1 MTNAATASSAQS
13 GLPDFTLP
21 VAITAQMIASLAVDI
36 IAQSVG
42 NLKVDIAAQS
52 LSALNVN
59 IASQSVTLN
68 VNISSQSVTLNVNIS
83 SQSTTL
89 NVNVTN
95 SSLTVNVS
103 GTVNVNIAS
112 QSTTLNVNIS
122 SQSVTLNVNVT
133 NSTLNVNISGSSV
146 TLNVN
151 ITGAT
156 ATLNINV
163 VSGIVS
169 LSNVRLL
176 EQAARKLLSTSA
188 NGSDVLVY
196 KVPADKTAY
205 IVAVDLHGYLTG
217 ATTEG
222 AVWVYIYDGV
232 NKYTLLYRYISSGQ
246 VALVDIAGVIAKMN
260 SNEELHLYT
269 YPGLY
274 AEINVSIAEV

>member
-1 MTNAATASSAQS
+1 LSKQVALAEDPE
-13 GLPDFTLP
+13 GLPDFTIP
-21 VAITAQMIASLAVDI
+21 VAIVAQMIASLAVDI
-36 IAQSVG
+36 TAQSIG

-52 LSALNVN
+52 LATLNVN
-59 IASQSVTLN
+59 IASQS
-68 VNISSQSVTLNVNIS
+68 ITLNVNIS
-83 SQSTTL
+83 SQSTTLNVNIASSSITL

-103 GTVNVNIAS
+103 GRVDVNIAS
-112 QSTTLNVNIS
+112 QSVTLNVNIS

-163 VSGIVS
+163 ASGIVS

-188 NGSDVLVY
+188 NGSDVTVY
-196 KVPADKTAY
+196 KVPAGKTAY

-222 AVWVYIYDGV
+222 AVRVYIYDGV
-232 NKYTLLYRYISSGQ
+232 NQYTLLYRYVSSGQ
-246 VALVDIAGVIAKMN
+246 QALVDIAGVVAKMN

-269 YPGLY
+269 YSGVY